1 MKNKCNVAKDLMPLV
16 IDGVASEESQQ
27 YVDEHIAECT
37 ECAVAYGEM
46 RVILPRANEEKERAE
61 MEKAAKKLRRKR
73 IFRVIL
79 AAVLSISIFLG
90 GTFVWKKIEYR
101 LTQDHSQTMAL
112 DEYSARIVQTQAG
125 NVIVCINL
133 NGRDDLDSV
142 MKRHVRWSGV
152 KDNTK
157 NVLEIEMLKT
167 PIPQYL
173 SGDDVNIQKMLRTVF
188 TGTVV
193 NGEWSNKE
201 PWTSS
206 YREDPRPEDITYK
219 IWDEVALI
227 SGSERQVIYTRGDVI
242 PYCSEEMEAYYA
254 AYHENQPAG
263 KTMPEWRVDLVKLLD
278 ATPEVQA
285 DTDEEYKKLRFV
297 CENGYLSLEA
307 LYYDVSRS
315 AENMHARVQVDI
327 LSFPSGNLPFNAE
340 HKAVPVNDNTG
351 ICVQYHIMYAPDD
364 PDAGAGGFYWSGR
377 IEDGVWLQLADGLR
391 DENGLAVSLPIVR
404 IELHAGNSVVV
415 LWEEGDVLQTPSEA
429 TIKRE
434 AEEAKYAAE

>member
-1 MKNKCNVAKDLMPLV
+1 MTNNCNVARDLMPLV
-16 IDGVASEESQQ
+16 IDGVASEESKQ

-73 IFRVIL
+73 IFRVVL
-79 AAVLSISIFLG
+79 AAVLSIAIFIG
-90 GTFVWKKIEYR
+90 GTFAWNEIEYR
-101 LTQDHSQTMAL
+101 LTQDRSQTMTL
-112 DEYSARIVQTQAG
+112 DEYTARLVQTKAG
-125 NVIVCINL
+125 NVIVCVNL

-142 MKRHVRWSGV
+142 MKRHVSWSGI
-152 KDNTK
+152 KNNTK

-173 SGDDVNIQKMLRTVF
+173 SGDDANIQKMLRVYF
-188 TGTVV
+188 GGSVVDGEWYNVV
-193 NGEWSNKE
+193 NESGES
-201 PWTSS
+201 
-206 YREDPRPEDITYK
+206 
-219 IWDEVALI
+219 WDEVALI
-227 SGSERQVIYTRGDVI
+227 SGEDRKVIYTKGDSI

-254 AYHENQPAG
+254 AYHEKQPAG
-263 KTMPEWRVDLVKLLD
+263 KTMPEWRVDLVTLLD

-285 DTDEEYKKLRFV
+285 TTDEEYKELRYV

-315 AENMHARVQVDI
+315 AENMRARVQVDI

-364 PDAGAGGFYWSGR
+364 PDAGAGGFYWTGR
-377 IEDGVWLQLADGLR
+377 IEDGVWLQFADGLR
-391 DENGLAVSLPIVR
+391 DENGMAVSLPIVR

-429 TIKRE
+429 KIKRE
-434 AEEAKYAAE
+434 AEKAKYPTR

>member
-1 MKNKCNVAKDLMPLV
+1 MTNNCNVARDLMPLV

-73 IFRVIL
+73 IFRVVL
-79 AAVLSISIFLG
+79 AAVLSIAIFIG
-90 GTFVWKKIEYR
+90 GTFAWNEIEYR
-101 LTQDHSQTMAL
+101 LTQDRSQTMTL
-112 DEYSARIVQTQAG
+112 DEYTARLVQTKAG
-125 NVIVCINL
+125 NVIVCVNL

-142 MKRHVRWSGV
+142 MKRHVSWSGI
-152 KDNTK
+152 KNNTK

-173 SGDDVNIQKMLRTVF
+173 SGDDANIQKMLRVYF
-188 TGTVV
+188 GGSVVDGEWYNVV
-193 NGEWSNKE
+193 NESGES
-201 PWTSS
+201 
-206 YREDPRPEDITYK
+206 
-219 IWDEVALI
+219 WDEVALI
-227 SGSERQVIYTRGDVI
+227 SGEDRKVIYTKGDSI

-254 AYHENQPAG
+254 AYHEKQPAG
-263 KTMPEWRVDLVKLLD
+263 KTMSEWRVDLVTLLD

-285 DTDEEYKKLRFV
+285 TTDEEYKELRYV

-315 AENMHARVQVDI
+315 AENMRARVQVDI

-364 PDAGAGGFYWSGR
+364 PDAGAGGFYWTGR
-377 IEDGVWLQLADGLR
+377 IEDGVWLQFADGLR
-391 DENGLAVSLPIVR
+391 DENGMAVSLPIVR

-429 TIKRE
+429 KIKRE
-434 AEEAKYAAE
+434 AEQAKYLTR

>member
-1 MKNKCNVAKDLMPLV
+1 MTNNCNVARDLMPLV
-16 IDGVASEESQQ
+16 IDGVASEESKQ

-73 IFRVIL
+73 IFRVVL
-79 AAVLSISIFLG
+79 AAVLSIAIFIG
-90 GTFVWKKIEYR
+90 GTFAWNEIEYR
-101 LTQDHSQTMAL
+101 LTQDRSQTMTL
-112 DEYSARIVQTQAG
+112 DEYTARLVQTKAG
-125 NVIVCINL
+125 NVIVCVNL

-142 MKRHVRWSGV
+142 MKRHVSWSGI
-152 KDNTK
+152 KNNTK

-173 SGDDVNIQKMLRTVF
+173 SGDDANIQKMLRVYF
-188 TGTVV
+188 GGSVVDGEWYNVV
-193 NGEWSNKE
+193 NESGES
-201 PWTSS
+201 
-206 YREDPRPEDITYK
+206 
-219 IWDEVALI
+219 WDEVALI
-227 SGSERQVIYTRGDVI
+227 SGEDRKVIYTKGDSI

-254 AYHENQPAG
+254 AYHEKQPAG
-263 KTMPEWRVDLVKLLD
+263 KTMPEWRVDLVTLLD

-285 DTDEEYKKLRFV
+285 TTDEEYKELRYV

-315 AENMHARVQVDI
+315 AENMRARVQVDI

-364 PDAGAGGFYWSGR
+364 PDAGAGGFYWTGR
-377 IEDGVWLQLADGLR
+377 IEDGVWLQFAEGLR
-391 DENGLAVSLPIVR
+391 DENGMAVSLPIVR

-429 TIKRE
+429 KIKRE
-434 AEEAKYAAE
+434 AEKAKYPTR

>member
-1 MKNKCNVAKDLMPLV
+1 MTNNCNVARDLMPLV
-16 IDGVASEESQQ
+16 IDGVASEESKQ

-73 IFRVIL
+73 IFRVVL
-79 AAVLSISIFLG
+79 AAVLSIAIFIG
-90 GTFVWKKIEYR
+90 GTFAWNEIEYR
-101 LTQDHSQTMAL
+101 LTQDRSQTMTL
-112 DEYSARIVQTQAG
+112 DEYTARLVQTKAG
-125 NVIVCINL
+125 NVIVCVNL

-142 MKRHVRWSGV
+142 MKRHVSWSGI
-152 KDNTK
+152 KNNTK

-173 SGDDVNIQKMLRTVF
+173 SGDDANIQKMLRVYF
-188 TGTVV
+188 GGSVVDGEWYNVV
-193 NGEWSNKE
+193 NESGES
-201 PWTSS
+201 
-206 YREDPRPEDITYK
+206 
-219 IWDEVALI
+219 WDEVALI
-227 SGSERQVIYTRGDVI
+227 SGEARKVIYTKGDSI

-254 AYHENQPAG
+254 AYHEKQPAG
-263 KTMPEWRVDLVKLLD
+263 KTMPEWRVDLVTLLD

-285 DTDEEYKKLRFV
+285 TTDEEYKELRYV

-315 AENMHARVQVDI
+315 AENMRARVQVDI

-364 PDAGAGGFYWSGR
+364 PDAGAGGFYWTGR
-377 IEDGVWLQLADGLR
+377 IEDGVWLQFAEGLR
-391 DENGLAVSLPIVR
+391 DENGMAVSLPIVR
-404 IELHAGNSVVV
+404 LELHAGNSVVV

-429 TIKRE
+429 KIKRE
-434 AEEAKYAAE
+434 AEKAKYPTR

>member
-1 MKNKCNVAKDLMPLV
+1 MTNNCNVARDLMPLV

-73 IFRVIL
+73 IFRVVL
-79 AAVLSISIFLG
+79 AAVLSIAIFIG
-90 GTFVWKKIEYR
+90 GTFAWNEIEYR
-101 LTQDHSQTMAL
+101 LTHDRSQTMTL
-112 DEYSARIVQTQAG
+112 DEYTARLVQTKAG
-125 NVIVCINL
+125 NVIVCVNL

-142 MKRHVRWSGV
+142 MKRHVSWSGI
-152 KDNTK
+152 KNNTK

-173 SGDDVNIQKMLRTVF
+173 SGDDANIQKMLRVYF
-188 TGTVV
+188 GGSVVDGEWYNVV
-193 NGEWSNKE
+193 NESGES
-201 PWTSS
+201 
-206 YREDPRPEDITYK
+206 
-219 IWDEVALI
+219 WDEVALI
-227 SGSERQVIYTRGDVI
+227 SGEDRKVIYTKGDSI

-254 AYHENQPAG
+254 AYHEKQPAG
-263 KTMPEWRVDLVKLLD
+263 KTMPEWRVDLVTLLD

-285 DTDEEYKKLRFV
+285 TTDEEYKELRYV

-315 AENMHARVQVDI
+315 AENMRARVQVDI

-364 PDAGAGGFYWSGR
+364 PDAGAGGFYWTGR
-377 IEDGVWLQLADGLR
+377 IEDGVWLQFAEGLR
-391 DENGLAVSLPIVR
+391 DENGMAVSLPIVR

-429 TIKRE
+429 KIKRE
-434 AEEAKYAAE
+434 AEKAKYPTR

>member
-1 MKNKCNVAKDLMPLV
+1 MTNNCNVARDLMPLV
-16 IDGVASEESQQ
+16 IDGVASEESKQ

-37 ECAVAYGEM
+37 ECDVAYGEM

-73 IFRVIL
+73 IFRVVL
-79 AAVLSISIFLG
+79 AAVLSIAIFIG
-90 GTFVWKKIEYR
+90 GTFAWNEIEYR
-101 LTQDHSQTMAL
+101 LTQDRSQTMTL
-112 DEYSARIVQTQAG
+112 DEYTARLVQTKAG
-125 NVIVCINL
+125 NVIVCVNL

-142 MKRHVRWSGV
+142 MKRHVSWSGI
-152 KDNTK
+152 KNNTK

-173 SGDDVNIQKMLRTVF
+173 SGDDANIQKMLRVYF
-188 TGTVV
+188 GGSVVDGEWYNVV
-193 NGEWSNKE
+193 NESGES
-201 PWTSS
+201 
-206 YREDPRPEDITYK
+206 
-219 IWDEVALI
+219 WDEVALI
-227 SGSERQVIYTRGDVI
+227 SGEDRKVIYTKGDSI

-254 AYHENQPAG
+254 AYHEKQPAG
-263 KTMPEWRVDLVKLLD
+263 KTMPEWRVDLVTLLD

-285 DTDEEYKKLRFV
+285 TTDEEYKELRYV

-315 AENMHARVQVDI
+315 AENMRARVQVDI

-364 PDAGAGGFYWSGR
+364 PDAGAGGFYWTGR
-377 IEDGVWLQLADGLR
+377 IEDGVWLQFAEGLR
-391 DENGLAVSLPIVR
+391 DENGMAVSLPIVR

-429 TIKRE
+429 KIKRE
-434 AEEAKYAAE
+434 AEKAKYPTR

>member
-1 MKNKCNVAKDLMPLV
+1 MTNNCNVARDLMPLV

-61 MEKAAKKLRRKR
+61 MDKAAKKLRRKR
-73 IFRVIL
+73 IFRVVL
-79 AAVLSISIFLG
+79 AAVLSIAIFIG
-90 GTFVWKKIEYR
+90 GTFAWNEIEYR
-101 LTQDHSQTMAL
+101 LTQDRSQTMTL
-112 DEYSARIVQTQAG
+112 DEYTARLVQTKAG
-125 NVIVCINL
+125 NVIVCVNL

-142 MKRHVRWSGV
+142 MKRHVSWSGI
-152 KDNTK
+152 KNNKK

-173 SGDDVNIQKMLRTVF
+173 SGDDGNIQKMLRVYF
-188 TGTVV
+188 GGSVVDGEWYNVV
-193 NGEWSNKE
+193 NESGES
-201 PWTSS
+201 
-206 YREDPRPEDITYK
+206 
-219 IWDEVALI
+219 WDEVALI
-227 SGSERQVIYTRGDVI
+227 SGEDRKVIYTKGDSI

-254 AYHENQPAG
+254 AYHEKQPVG
-263 KTMPEWRVDLVKLLD
+263 KTMPEWRVDLVTLLD

-285 DTDEEYKKLRFV
+285 TTDEEYKELRYV

-315 AENMHARVQVDI
+315 AENMRARVQVDI

-364 PDAGAGGFYWSGR
+364 PDAGAGGFYWTGR
-377 IEDGVWLQLADGLR
+377 IEDGVWLQFADGLR
-391 DENGLAVSLPIVR
+391 DENGMAVSLPIVR

-429 TIKRE
+429 KIKRE
-434 AEEAKYAAE
+434 AEKAKYPTR

>member
-1 MKNKCNVAKDLMPLV
+1 MTNNCNVARDLMPLV

-73 IFRVIL
+73 IFRVVL
-79 AAVLSISIFLG
+79 AAVLSIAIFIG
-90 GTFVWKKIEYR
+90 GTFAWNEIEYR
-101 LTQDHSQTMAL
+101 LTHDRSQTMTL
-112 DEYSARIVQTQAG
+112 DEYTARLVQTKAG
-125 NVIVCINL
+125 NVIVCVNL

-142 MKRHVRWSGV
+142 MKRHVSWSGI
-152 KDNTK
+152 KNNTK

-173 SGDDVNIQKMLRTVF
+173 SGDDANIQKMLRVYF
-188 TGTVV
+188 GGSVVDGEWYNVV
-193 NGEWSNKE
+193 NESGES
-201 PWTSS
+201 
-206 YREDPRPEDITYK
+206 
-219 IWDEVALI
+219 WDEVALI
-227 SGSERQVIYTRGDVI
+227 SGEDRKVIYTKGDSI

-254 AYHENQPAG
+254 AYHEKQPAG
-263 KTMPEWRVDLVKLLD
+263 KTMPEWRVDLVTLLD

-285 DTDEEYKKLRFV
+285 TTDEEYKELRYV

-315 AENMHARVQVDI
+315 AENMRARVQVDI

-364 PDAGAGGFYWSGR
+364 PDAGAGGFYWTGR
-377 IEDGVWLQLADGLR
+377 IEDGVWLQFADGLR
-391 DENGLAVSLPIVR
+391 DENGMAVSLPIVR

-415 LWEEGDVLQTPSEA
+415 LWEEGDELQTPSEA
-429 TIKRE
+429 KIKRE
-434 AEEAKYAAE
+434 AEQAKYLTR

>member
-1 MKNKCNVAKDLMPLV
+1 MTNNCNVARDLMPLV

-73 IFRVIL
+73 IFRVVL
-79 AAVLSISIFLG
+79 AAVLSIAIFIG
-90 GTFVWKKIEYR
+90 GTFAWNEIEYR
-101 LTQDHSQTMAL
+101 LTQDRSQTMTL
-112 DEYSARIVQTQAG
+112 DEYTARLVQTKAG
-125 NVIVCINL
+125 NVIVCVNL

-142 MKRHVRWSGV
+142 MKRHVSWSGI
-152 KDNTK
+152 KNNTK

-173 SGDDVNIQKMLRTVF
+173 SGDDANIQKMLRVYF
-188 TGTVV
+188 GGSVVDGEWYNVV
-193 NGEWSNKE
+193 NESGES
-201 PWTSS
+201 
-206 YREDPRPEDITYK
+206 
-219 IWDEVALI
+219 WDEVALI
-227 SGSERQVIYTRGDVI
+227 SGEDRKVIYTKGDSI

-254 AYHENQPAG
+254 AYHEKQPAG
-263 KTMPEWRVDLVKLLD
+263 KTMSEWRVDLVTLLD

-285 DTDEEYKKLRFV
+285 TTDEEYKELRYV

-315 AENMHARVQVDI
+315 AENMRARVQVDI

-364 PDAGAGGFYWSGR
+364 PDAGAGGFYWTGR
-377 IEDGVWLQLADGLR
+377 IEDGVWLQFADGLR
-391 DENGLAVSLPIVR
+391 DENGMAVSLPIVR

-429 TIKRE
+429 KIKRE
-434 AEEAKYAAE
+434 AEKAKYPTR